1 MMKRLLLFFKTIKY
15 LPMFVLILFT
25 LSACASRS
33 YMYFFKMSYAAMLEK
48 DGMCELI
55 ALQITQ
61 PNEWEV

>member
-1 MMKRLLLFFKTIKY
+1 
-15 LPMFVLILFT
+15 MFVLILFT

-33 YMYFFKMSYAAMLEK
+33 YMYFKMSYAAMLEK

-55 ALQITQ
+55 ALQTTQ